1 MGNNEDQRLKSAVER
16 FVGGEEDAFSEIY
29 ELTKKYL
36 YYTIK
41 KSVNEQEAEDIL
53 QNTYLDIYRS
63 LNSIREIGAFKSW
76 AGTIAQSN
84 IYHFYQKNTKFEVCS
99 DEELIK
105 IEEDDADLLP
115 EDAIDNKE
123 TARLIHDIIQQL
135 PDVQKETIVA
145 FYYNQMS
152 IAEIAGVMGMPE
164 GTVKTN
170 LYRGKAKIKE
180 GVLKLEKNHG
190 TKLYTVGLASV
201 LFFLFGE
208 EAAACELPVD
218 GLCKVRAYQQALL
231 PTGGAGKIPRLTKLL
246 SGNPIVKQGLVKAM
260 AVVVST
266 GVVCG
271 AAVGIGLLVNS
282 TEEQPSVEASVDLRE
297 SVPESESS
305 AEQSV
310 ELPVEPSVEES
321 SETSYL
327 VESAEE
333 EPEIEKIEVTIDLEG
348 IARAYV
354 KAASEPD
361 MSLTE
366 TFGLFDITGDGIPE
380 LFSGEGASVY
390 TYWNGDRS
398 YLLDS
403 LVILDWYYDPETD
416 TPFSHYSY
424 EIPGPEES
432 VTVFTFDTS
441 DPDMIPYDWPKWTTK
456 SLDEVSLEECIQID
470 FHTLIRQDN
479 LDVEKMKETIR
490 NWCEE
495 QEKYHYTYL

>member
-1 MGNNEDQRLKSAVER
+1 MGNNEDLRLKSAVER
-16 FVGGEEDAFSEIY
+16 FVGGDEDAFSEIY
-29 ELTKKYL
+29 DLTKKYL

-63 LNSIREIGAFKSW
+63 LNNIREIGAFKSW

-84 IYHFYQKNTKFEVCS
+84 IYHFYQKNSKVEVCS
-99 DEELIK
+99 DEELIEM
-105 IEEDDADLLP
+105 EEDDVDLLP

-123 TARLIHDIIQQL
+123 TARLIQDIIQKL
-135 PDVQKETIVA
+135 PDVQRETIVA

-152 IAEIAGVMGMPE
+152 IAEIAGVMGIPE

-180 GVLKLEKNHG
+180 GVLQLEKNHG

-208 EAAACELPVD
+208 EAAACELPVN

-231 PTGGAGKIPRLTKLL
+231 PTGGAGKIPRLKKML

-271 AAVGIGLLVNS
+271 AAVGIGLLANS
-282 TEEQPSVEASVDLRE
+282 PKEQPSVEASGDFSE

-305 AEQSV
+305 VEQTV
-310 ELPVEPSVEES
+310 ELPVELSVEDSSES
-321 SETSYL
+321 SSL

-333 EPEIEKIEVTIDLEG
+333 ESEIEKIEVTID
-348 IARAYV
+348 
-354 KAASEPD
+354 
-361 MSLTE
+361 
-366 TFGLFDITGDGIPE
+366 
-380 LFSGEGASVY
+380 
-390 TYWNGDRS
+390 
-398 YLLDS
+398 
-403 LVILDWYYDPETD
+403 
-416 TPFSHYSY
+416 
-424 EIPGPEES
+424 
-432 VTVFTFDTS
+432 
-441 DPDMIPYDWPKWTTK
+441 
-456 SLDEVSLEECIQID
+456 
-470 FHTLIRQDN
+470 
-479 LDVEKMKETIR
+479 
-490 NWCEE
+490 
-495 QEKYHYTYL
+495 